1 MGTKSFWKSKTIWV
15 NGLIAVAGAIQ
26 LLTGNTWLDARMQ
39 AEIIVLVN
47 VILRIFT
54 NSGLTK

>member
-26 LLTGNTWLDARMQ
+26 LLTGNTWLDARIQ